1 MTLDKIDRI
10 LQLFT
15 AFAAVAS
22 AFAAVAALAIT
33 VRLQHEANNN
43 NNHERLLEHRRT
55 ALMLALQ
62 AIDHEYSNER
72 WDNGDPPDPHS
83 WNIQLARDADNQ
95 IRIYCSDPQTHVL
108 FLQALNVYDPT
119 TEKPKVISTTPL
131 DEFRK
136 QIARELELPEPST
149 AEPNR
154 AWISHLSGAK

>member
-1 MTLDKIDRI
+1 MTLYKIQQVI
-10 LQLFT
+10 
-15 AFAAVAS
+15 S
-22 AFAAVAALAIT
+22 ALTPIVTALAAIGALAVT
-33 VRLQHEANNN
+33 VGLQYKANKD
-43 NNHERLLEHRRT
+43 NNHEKLLEHRRT

-72 WDNGDPPDPHS
+72 WDNGDPPDPHP

-95 IRIYCSDPQTHVL
+95 IRIYCGDPQTHVL
-108 FLQALNVYDPT
+108 FLRALNVYNPA
-119 TEKPKVISTTPL
+119 TETPKVINTTPL